1 MPYFTALPLSMPDA
15 KTTTLKHTTTT
26 WLFVCVGCFNSI
38 VYLFMVPLFYFA
50 DVITNIK
57 CPFLF
62 KLDRVYLTLSL
73 KNAPPQLVI
82 NPVQGSDCFEFLRL
96 P

>member
-1 MPYFTALPLSMPDA
+1 MPYFTALPLPMPDA

-73 KNAPPQLVI
+73 KNAPSQLVI
-82 NPVQGSDCFEFLRL
+82 NPIQGSD
-96 P
+96 

>member
-1 MPYFTALPLSMPDA
+1 MPYFTALPLPMPYA
-15 KTTTLKHTTTT
+15 KTTTLKHTTTST

-62 KLDRVYLTLSL
+62 KLERVYLTLSL
-73 KNAPPQLVI
+73 KNAPSQPVI
-82 NPVQGSDCFEFLRL
+82 NPVQSLD
-96 P
+96 